1 MLCWH
6 LPSSGSWLL
15 ISLWLPGR
23 GRKAALEWGAL
34 TRASIFNE
42 LDIYFSPSW
51 LPPDRSLCLL
61 PLPCQQLQG
70 SGEQQDKQWDPRAT
84 PNPAPGEEVTLTWAR
99 VRWEWGKGSL
109 VPSSGVTAVL
119 TIPWGRD
126 QTEGQLDGSTLSLE
140 TGSCP
145 SALQI

>member
-1 MLCWH
+1 MVPSCHPKSCSWGRSDPH
-6 LPSSGSWLL
+6 LG
-15 ISLWLPGR
+15 
-23 GRKAALEWGAL
+23 
-34 TRASIFNE
+34 
-42 LDIYFSPSW
+42 
-51 LPPDRSLCLL
+51 
-61 PLPCQQLQG
+61 QG
-70 SGEQQDKQWDPRAT
+70 K
-84 PNPAPGEEVTLTWAR
+84 V
-99 VRWEWGKGSL
+99 KGSL